1 MNKKITN
8 YEVERFLESSLEL
21 QKKQNKVAGDKEVVR
36 EKDYDPNVPRPE
48 DYIEYY
54 SDGTSLKKIK
64 SYIRDVAKYIDDEEK
79 NKNKK

>member
-8 YEVERFLESSLEL
+8 YEVERFLESSLKL

-36 EKDYDPNVPRPE
+36 EKDYDPNAPRPE

-54 SDGTSLKKIK
+54 PDGTKLNKIK
-64 SYIRDVAKYIDDEEK
+64 SYIRAVAKYVDEKEK
-79 NKNKK
+79 KDE